1 MRLFVWLPG
10 ILGSALKQRNAPG
23 GVIWPPGQVDAF
35 CSRTFAQL
43 TDDLAPDGIVEDVC
57 VVPVYSPMTNLF
69 RQAGIA
75 AYAAGTGQAEAMM
88 PFAYDWRRSL
98 RDVAAELADL
108 LDAQTAD
115 GDEIVIVAHSM
126 GALTSRYLIEADVF
140 AGRPFSGRISKFVS
154 INGPLLGAPVMLARA
169 MGLDQTEFIVWA
181 DQPKLLAFAPFAG
194 AYCLLPSP
202 WTGRLTNAGAAI
214 DLWSPYYYQALQ
226 FGAQNM
232 QEAQQFWAA
241 LDGKGCRAGV
251 QYVLIT
257 SLLSDPATIENV
269 DYANGAWAY
278 HMGDGDSAVP
288 PWSSRPDLPGAL
300 VPDPLPGDHLGVIS
314 TPGFRALFNQY
325 VAPLPPAPAPVLLIQ
340 PLRSHLL
347 ASGVA
352 EFSVVETGAGADQ
365 ATLTWTLLD
374 DDGNAVADPLAPQTV
389 GLPDQPAPVL
399 RVKAPNAP
407 GNYGV
412 DLALGGQTAHTRVV
426 VRPATEQSQVLQT
439 PPPQAPQ

>member
-1 MRLFVWLPG
+1 MRLYVWIPG
-10 ILGSALKQRNAPG
+10 ILGSGLKQKNAPN

-35 CSRTFAQL
+35 CSRTYAQL
-43 TDDLAPDGIVEDVC
+43 TDDLEPDGIVEKVC
-57 VVPVYSPMTNLF
+57 VVAVYSPMTDLF
-69 RQAGIA
+69 RQANIP
-75 AYAAGTGQAEAMM
+75 AYVAGTGQAEAVM

-98 RDVAAELADL
+98 RDVASELADQ
-108 LDAQTAD
+108 LDAQTKD

-169 MGLDQTEFIVWA
+169 MGLDQTEFVVWA
-181 DQPKLLAFAPFAG
+181 DQPKLLACAPFAG

-202 WTGRLTNAGAAI
+202 ATGRLSNGGAPI
-214 DLWSPYYYQALQ
+214 DVWNPYYYQALQ
-226 FGAQNM
+226 FGVENM
-232 QEAQQFWAA
+232 QEAQQFWTA
-241 LDGKGCRAGV
+241 LDGKGCRV

-257 SLLSDPATIENV
+257 SVLSDPATIENV

-288 PWSSRPDLPGAL
+288 PWSSKPDLPGAI
-300 VPDPLPGDHLGVIS
+300 VPDTLPGDHLGVIA
-314 TPGFRALFNQY
+314 TPGFRLLFNQY

-340 PLRSHLL
+340 ALRSHLL

-352 EFSVVETGAGADQ
+352 EFSVVETGAGDDQ

-374 DDGNAVADPLAPQTV
+374 DQGDTIGQPLPSQTV
-389 GLPDQPAPVL
+389 GLPNQPAPIL

-412 DLALGGQTAHTRVV
+412 DLALNGQTAHTRVV
-426 VRPATEQSQVLQT
+426 VRPATEQPQVLQT
-439 PPPQAPQ
+439 APPQAPQ